1 MRLLLSKACE
11 YATQQSN
18 GRNSMLGIFEN
29 IVVPHL
35 PIDHPPFY
43 LCVQL
48 EFDPNEADQPL
59 DLTVKLIDEDGRAV
73 MDFNANGTIPR
84 DISGGSTR
92 LFIQFFVPS
101 IRFENPGFYRFDVS
115 ANGHAIGEERLPVL
129 IAAQT
134 SP

>member
-11 YATQQSN
+11 YAAQQAN
-18 GRNSMLGIFEN
+18 GRNTMIGIFEN

-59 DLTVKLIDEDGRAV
+59 DLSVRLIDEDGRTV
-73 MDFNANGTIPR
+73 MDFNANGAIPR
-84 DISGGSTR
+84 DETGGSTR

-101 IRFENPGFYRFDVS
+101 IRFEHAGFYRFDVT

-129 IAAQT
+129 IAAP
-134 SP
+134 SAP